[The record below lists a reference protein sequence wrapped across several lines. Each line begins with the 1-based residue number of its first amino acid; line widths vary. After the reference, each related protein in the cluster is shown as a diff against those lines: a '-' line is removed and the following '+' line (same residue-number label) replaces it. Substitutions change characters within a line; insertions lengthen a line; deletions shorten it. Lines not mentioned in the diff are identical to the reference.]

1 MHPLLELAN
10 VSKTIGKSEILRGVT
25 LQVEPGEIVGLVG
38 PNGAGK
44 SALMKIAAGFSL
56 QTSGNAEINGHSV
69 QKERPQALKKAAF
82 LIEGPGL
89 YNEFTGTQ
97 HLKMVCEERGVA
109 YNPESVSDFIPFEKQ
124 LGDKVRTYSMGM
136 KQRLSLALCWA
147 VQPDLFV
154 LDEPVNALDP
164 DGIFL
169 LRKRIQKSA
178 EEGAGFLISSHL
190 LDEMAKTAT
199 RILFLKKGK
208 IVWENAAIS
217 GTELEEKYQEIFM
230 DNEPVRKS

>member
-1 MHPLLELAN
+1 
-10 VSKTIGKSEILRGVT
+10 
-25 LQVEPGEIVGLVG
+25 
-38 PNGAGK
+38 
-44 SALMKIAAGFSL
+44 
-56 QTSGNAEINGHSV
+56 
-69 QKERPQALKKAAF
+69 
-82 LIEGPGL
+82 
-89 YNEFTGTQ
+89 
-97 HLKMVCEERGVA
+97 MVCEERGVA

>member
-82 LIEGPGL
+82 LIWW
-89 YNEFTGTQ
+89 T
-97 HLKMVCEERGVA
+97 
-109 YNPESVSDFIPFEKQ
+109 IP
-124 LGDKVRTYSMGM
+124 
-136 KQRLSLALCWA
+136 
-147 VQPDLFV
+147 
-154 LDEPVNALDP
+154 
-164 DGIFL
+164 
-169 LRKRIQKSA
+169 
-178 EEGAGFLISSHL
+178 
-190 LDEMAKTAT
+190 
-199 RILFLKKGK
+199 
-208 IVWENAAIS
+208 
-217 GTELEEKYQEIFM
+217 
-230 DNEPVRKS
+230 